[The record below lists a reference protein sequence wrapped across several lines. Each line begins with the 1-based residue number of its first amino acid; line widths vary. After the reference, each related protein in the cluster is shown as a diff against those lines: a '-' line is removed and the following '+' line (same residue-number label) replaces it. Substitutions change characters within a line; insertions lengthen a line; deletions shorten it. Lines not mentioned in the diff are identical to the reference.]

1 MIFSNYNEFFNAIR
15 GFDLYQCPTLKFFI
29 AAVNNIGVGCP
40 CQKAARINL
49 AVNKYIA
56 LATDLTEH
64 EKSFLKDSEYGNV
77 IVWASLFLGQPVAVM
92 MYISAY
98 LGDNQL

>member
-64 EKSFLKDSEYGNV
+64 EKSFLKEKFS
-77 IVWASLFLGQPVAVM
+77 
-92 MYISAY
+92 
-98 LGDNQL
+98 GDIELNTDITNHGKF